1 MKHLNIHS
9 YCVANS
15 GKQPVPAYWLSTQAL
30 SSESTFNMSM
40 NNINSIRGTADLGS
54 EGWDG

>member
-15 GKQPVPAYWLSTQAL
+15 GKQPMPASWLAV
-30 SSESTFNMSM
+30 ESFS
-40 NNINSIRGTADLGS
+40 IIRGTENSADLGCS
-54 EGWDG
+54 RVFE

>member
-15 GKQPVPAYWLSTQAL
+15 GKQPVPAFWLSTMSLDAIR
-30 SSESTFNMSM
+30 STM
-40 NNINSIRGTADLGS
+40 NLECSGVF
-54 EGWDG
+54 E